1 MSHLH
6 SKTHF
11 RSTRELHLLDN
22 QSKRIDVTDE
32 KVVQMFKDIK
42 KVKARASLGN
52 LKDVAPTEI

>member
-22 QSKRIDVTDE
+22 RIDVTDE